1 MQMNMSFLPTLEY
14 SLRAA
19 QIIETLMC
27 EDDVFKKIIFA
38 HESFNELLTNLK
50 AQNSHSLPF

>member
-1 MQMNMSFLPTLEY
+1 MQINIRFLPTLEY
-14 SLRAA
+14 SLHAA
-19 QIIETLMC
+19 QIIETLMY
-27 EDDVFKKIIFA
+27 EDDFFKKIIFA